1 MTLRIISFGVI
12 AWAISKV
19 IELGFSFT
27 IGADL
32 SNYLAH
38 LLYILF
44 EVFIFVL
51 FARLLAPY
59 ILNYYRSYWRIVSL
73 GAGLIWAVTA
83 VTGDIFLWLV
93 VYDVSYYE
101 FIEPYLIW
109 KGNFKLVLVAVQ
121 IAAPK
126 YMTARLRL

>member
-12 AWAISKV
+12 AWAISKI

-27 IGADL
+27 IGTAL

-38 LLYILF
+38 LLYVFF
-44 EVFIFVL
+44 EICIFIL

-59 ILNYYRSYWRIVSL
+59 ILNYFRAYWRIISL
-73 GAGLIWAVTA
+73 GAGFIWAGLSII
-83 VTGDIFLWLV
+83 GDIFLWLII
-93 VYDVSYYE
+93 YDMSFYE
-101 FIEPYLIW
+101 FIDPYLIW
-109 KGNFKLVLVAVQ
+109 KGNLKLLLVAIQ

-126 YMTARLRL
+126 YMAGRLRN